1 MAPRARG
8 LRLRRDRPG
17 VHRQVRQHRP
27 AHRRHGQDRRDLP
40 VPSHRGLSVADVEVP
55 FAGYLRLLVEVG
67 DVVTSGQALA
77 VVEAMK
83 MEAAI
88 TAPHAG
94 TVQSIHCPE
103 GPATGGDLLLTR
115 A

>member
-1 MAPRARG
+1 M
-8 LRLRRDRPG
+8 
-17 VHRQVRQHRP
+17 
-27 AHRRHGQDRRDLP
+27 
-40 VPSHRGLSVADVEVP
+40 ADVEVP
-55 FAGYLRLLVEVG
+55 FAGHLRLLVEVG

-88 TAPHAG
+88 TAPHDG
-94 TVQSIHCPE
+94 TVQSVAVVD
-103 GPATGGDLLLTR
+103 GPVSGGDTLLTL